1 MRNIKLGRPYIGD
14 ESLVRT
20 SISIE
25 KELMHELRQAAN
37 SRYDGRVSAL
47 FRDVLSKQ
55 IEKWKNQ
62 ETKRENS
69 KKNVRK

>member
-1 MRNIKLGRPYIGD
+1 MRNIKLGRPFIGD

-62 ETKRENS
+62 DAKKDSTKKII
-69 KKNVRK
+69 KK